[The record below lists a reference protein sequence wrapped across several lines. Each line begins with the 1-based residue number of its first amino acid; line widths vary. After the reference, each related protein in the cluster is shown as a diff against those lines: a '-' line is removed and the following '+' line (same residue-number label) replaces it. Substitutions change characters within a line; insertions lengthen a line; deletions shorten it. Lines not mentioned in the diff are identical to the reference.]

1 MKNILVTGGAGFI
14 GSHVSLL
21 LLEQGYDVY
30 IIDNL
35 SNSSYQRIN
44 QISELSGRHF
54 SFFEKDICNLLELDK
69 IFADNK
75 IDVVMH
81 FAGLKSIQD
90 SINDPQLYFK
100 NNILGT
106 RNLLNSMEKNG
117 VKKIIF
123 SSSATVYGSN
133 NDSPIRESD
142 ITSEPK
148 NPYGKSK
155 FIIEM
160 NLKDLFNSKF
170 DWGIICLR
178 YFNPVGAHQS
188 GKLGE
193 NIKSNFGNIMPILCN
208 VASGKQD
215 KFQVFGNDYE
225 THDGTCIRDYIHV
238 VDLAMG
244 HIMALKKIINNNMFE
259 VINLGTGKGHSVL
272 ELIDA
277 FEKSTGQKINY
288 EICDRREGDI
298 DISFADVSYAYE
310 FLNWKAKYNIK
321 KMCIDSWA
329 ASERQEH

>member
-1 MKNILVTGGAGFI
+1 
-14 GSHVSLL
+14 
-21 LLEQGYDVY
+21 
-30 IIDNL
+30 
-35 SNSSYQRIN
+35 
-44 QISELSGRHF
+44 
-54 SFFEKDICNLLELDK
+54 
-69 IFADNK
+69 
-75 IDVVMH
+75 
-81 FAGLKSIQD
+81 
-90 SINDPQLYFK
+90 
-100 NNILGT
+100 
-106 RNLLNSMEKNG
+106 
-117 VKKIIF
+117 
-123 SSSATVYGSN
+123 
-133 NDSPIRESD
+133 
-142 ITSEPK
+142 
-148 NPYGKSK
+148 
-155 FIIEM
+155 
-160 NLKDLFNSKF
+160 
-170 DWGIICLR
+170 
-178 YFNPVGAHQS
+178 
-188 GKLGE
+188 
-193 NIKSNFGNIMPILCN
+193 MPILCN